1 MFLFN
6 DNSPVTFQD
15 ALPESVDVVVIGG
28 GVIGIS
34 TAWYLLEKGLSVLV
48 CDKGRVAGEQ
58 SSRNWGWV
66 RAAFRDPA
74 EAPIALASQRCWQE
88 ISESL
93 DDDTGFRNAGTLL
106 LTDNDKM
113 LGAFDEWLLTAKEH
127 GIDSRILS
135 AAETAKIVDLPG
147 TRWSGGVITPG
158 DCRAEPFL
166 AVPAIA
172 KGVQKR
178 GGLIREQCAVRTLD
192 VEAGQVTGV
201 VTESGT
207 VKAQAVVCAAGAWSN
222 LFLSNLGITFPQLL
236 VRNTVVRTEPAPNV
250 FDGAAGLEDIYIRR
264 RLDGG
269 YTVACGFN
277 EHTIGPNSFRYFA
290 PFLPAILGD
299 SEIDLRVGSDV
310 AQRSFLQKN
319 WDGGSATLFERH
331 RVLNPAPARDGLRI
345 MRRNLAKRVPKLADV
360 KFAESW
366 AGMIDA
372 TPDIV
377 PVMDNI
383 ESHPGLFLASG
394 FSGHGFGIGPGAGK
408 IMANLVVGKDT
419 GFDLSR
425 FRFARFSDGSKMV
438 PGPAL

>member
-236 VRNTVVRTEPAPNV
+236 VRNTVVRTESAPNV

-408 IMANLVVGKDT
+408 VMANLITGKDT

-425 FRFARFSDGSKMV
+425 FRFARFADGSKMV

>member
-1 MFLFN
+1 MFRFN
-6 DNSPVTFQD
+6 DQMPVTFTD
-15 ALPESVDVVVIGG
+15 DLPDKIDVVVIGG
-28 GVIGIS
+28 GVIGVS
-34 TAWYLLEKGLSVLV
+34 TAWYLLQHGLSVLV
-48 CDKGRVAGEQ
+48 CDKGRIAGEQ

-66 RAAFRDPA
+66 RAAFRDPG
-74 EAPIALASQRCWQE
+74 EAPIVVDSQRCWKE

-93 DDDTGFRNAGTLL
+93 DDDTGFRNTGTLM
-106 LTDNDKM
+106 LTDSDEG
-113 LGAFDEWLLTAKEH
+113 LASFDEWLITAKEF
-127 GIDSRILS
+127 GIDSRPLS
-135 AAETAKIVDLPG
+135 PADITKVVDLPG
-147 TRWSGGVITPG
+147 TNWSGGVITPG
-158 DCRAEPFL
+158 DCRAEPFQ

-172 KGVQKR
+172 KGVQQR

-192 VEAGQVTGV
+192 VEGGQVTGV

-236 VRNTVVRTEPAPNV
+236 VRNTVVRTESAPNV

-269 YTVACGFN
+269 YTVASGFN

-319 WDGGSATLFERH
+319 WDGDSATLFEQH

-345 MRRNLAKRVPKLADV
+345 IRRNLTKRVPQLAGIE
-360 KFAESW
+360 FAESW

-408 IMANLVVGKDT
+408 VMANLIAGKDT

-425 FRFARFSDGSKMV
+425 FRFARFADGSKMV